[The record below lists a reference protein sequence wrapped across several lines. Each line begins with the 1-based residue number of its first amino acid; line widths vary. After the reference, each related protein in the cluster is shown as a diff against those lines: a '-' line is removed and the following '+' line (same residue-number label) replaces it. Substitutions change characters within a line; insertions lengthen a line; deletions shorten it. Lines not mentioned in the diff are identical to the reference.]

1 VQLKKL
7 INKAL
12 FFYAI
17 SYAALASDILDS
29 RADFISIQTE
39 CPILVIDARYASAN
53 NFLGEKVR
61 GYLAPIVMLE
71 KSATKQLCQAA
82 TQLFKQHGL
91 TLKVFDG
98 YRPSRA
104 VDHFM
109 QWASSPENNLPL
121 KQIYYPKL
129 ERSQLIPLGYIAE
142 KSGHSRGST
151 VDLTLYDPKTNSELD
166 MGGRFDFFDE
176 ISHTENPRI
185 PVLARKN
192 RQLLLKIMQ
201 DAGFKNYSKEWWHFT
216 LNQERFPDQYFN
228 FPVK

>member
-1 VQLKKL
+1 VVLQSL
-7 INKAL
+7 INFTFLTFA
-12 FFYAI
+12 A

-29 RADFISIQTE
+29 RADFISLKQV
-39 CPILVIDARYASAN
+39 CPILVIDARYATSN
-53 NFLGEKVR
+53 NFVGERVQ
-61 GYLAPIVMLE
+61 GYQAPIVLLE
-71 KSATKQLCQAA
+71 KNAAKQLCQAA

-98 YRPSRA
+98 YRPGRA
-104 VDHFM
+104 VEHFM

-151 VDLTLYDPKTNSELD
+151 VDLTLYDPKTNRELD
-166 MGGRFDFFDE
+166 MGGSFDFFDE
-176 ISHTENPRI
+176 ISHTENPSI

-192 RQLLLKIMQ
+192 RQLLLQIMQ
-201 DAGFKNYSKEWWHFT
+201 YAGFKNYPKEWWHFT
-216 LNQERFPDQYFN
+216 LNQERFPNQYFD
-228 FPVK
+228 FLVK